1 MFNHKTKCIYTF
13 SSATD
18 TLKSTKI
25 AIKKLSRPFE
35 TEIHAKRAYRE
46 IKLLKH
52 VKHENI
58 ILLLDIFS
66 KANSEHDLNDMY

>member
-1 MFNHKTKCIYTF
+1 MK
-13 SSATD
+13 SSAED
-18 TLKSTKI
+18 TFTQKSI

-35 TEIHAKRAYRE
+35 TSTHAKRAYRE

-66 KANSEHDLNDMY
+66 RANSEHDLNDM